1 MKKESI
7 IIASSSST
15 WSVSA
20 IQLTEEVPLD
30 LMRNAVI
37 RDCDRVSRRTE
48 TAVTGRQGELETASV
63 ELSGIIEII
72 RISSER
78 GAIWHISV
86 H

>member
-1 MKKESI
+1 MKKRSI

-37 RDCDRVSRRTE
+37 RDCDRVSGRTE